1 MSTYEKIHGR
11 SIQAVT
17 TDPTEE
23 VAEGQVW
30 YNTTSDTFK
39 SVLTL
44 EAFSSSANLNT
55 GRYNHTGVG
64 SDTAGLIFGG
74 DTGPPPET
82 RRAETEEYNGS
93 GWTSSSNMN
102 TTRDLTG
109 GFGIQTAAAT
119 AGGRT
124 APSPSGTN
132 NTEHYD
138 GSSWT
143 AVPGTLNTTR
153 FGAGGF
159 GTQTAGAVCGGT
171 PPTTNATEEYDGSSW
186 TSVNNMNSSVSSLQ
200 SATAGTQT
208 AAIRVAGY
216 PNNNTIE
223 FYDGTNWTTSPGS
236 LNTARFS
243 GSYQGTQTA
252 GFYAGGQ
259 LFPPNAASA
268 ATETWDGTSMT
279 TSPATL
285 ALIQYYH
292 TGSKGSPSTS
302 GWVCGGQTPAAT
314 NNTSTQEYNK
324 SANVIT
330 AAAWA
335 SGTNFPGPASS
346 VRGFG
351 TVHSASVAIGGETG
365 PGPTVS
371 SCYSYDGSSWTSV
384 PAIPNTARNVFA
396 YGTQTAGLYSGG
408 NTSPGQ
414 TPISNASAE
423 WDGSGWTGGP
433 TVPTSRGFG
442 ASSGVQTSA
451 LSTAGDQGGS
461 PFAAT
466 AVDSYNGS
474 TWTSETAYP
483 GGAYG
488 MTGCGRSE
496 TTAFVFGGEAP
507 YPGSNPNV
515 ATYNGS
521 AWTTTATPVN
531 TLLPANTQQASSYG
545 EQDNCIA
552 FGGSSSQSATAGWDG
567 TAWSTRPSMGTGRSA
582 GGTGISTDALAFCG
596 SPVPNGGNK
605 TEEFIGETSALNVK
619 TLTQS

>member
-1 MSTYEKIHGR
+1 MSTYREIVGKKIKKV
-11 SIQAVT
+11 SS
-17 TDPTEE
+17 DPSSGLDGEM
-23 VAEGQVW
+23 W
-30 YNTTSDTFK
+30 YNSTTG
-39 SVLTL
+39 TL
-44 EAFSSSANLNT
+44 RGLGVVEAFSSAASLST
-55 GRYNHTGVG
+55 GRYNLTGVG
-64 SDTAGLIFGG
+64 TDTAGLVFGG

-82 RRAETEEYNGS
+82 RRAESEEYNGS
-93 GWTSSSNMN
+93 GWTTTPNMN

-119 AGGRT
+119 AGGRPPS
-124 APSPSGTN
+124 APGGSN
-132 NTEHYD
+132 NTEEYN

-223 FYDGTNWTTSPGS
+223 LYDGTNWTTSPGS

-243 GSYQGTQTA
+243 GSYQGSQTA

-324 SANVIT
+324 STNTIT

-335 SGTNFPGPASS
+335 SG
-346 VRGFG
+346 G
-351 TVHSASVAIGGETG
+351 TMNTGRTALGGTG
-365 PGPTVS
+365 ITTAALGMGGGAPLNVQTEE
-371 SCYSYDGSSWTSV
+371 YDGSSWTSTNNINTGRAIYGGAFGPQGAAGAASGEPTST
-384 PAIPNTARNVFA
+384 PAGSSYEEYDGSNWTAGPSLNIARNGGISL
-396 YGTQTAGLYSGG
+396 GTQTAALCVAGFTGPAAPNSYIKTSESWNGSSWTSLP
-408 NTSPGQ
+408 SPGSDTQ
-414 TPISNASAE
+414 TA
-423 WDGSGWTGGP
+423 GSG
-433 TVPTSRGFG
+433 
-442 ASSGVQTSA
+442 SS
-451 LSTAGDQGGS
+451 AG
-461 PFAAT
+461 
-466 AVDSYNGS
+466 
-474 TWTSETAYP
+474 
-483 GGAYG
+483 
-488 MTGCGRSE
+488 
-496 TTAFVFGGEAP
+496 
-507 YPGSNPNV
+507 
-515 ATYNGS
+515 
-521 AWTTTATPVN
+521 TTTAG
-531 TLLPANTQQASSYG
+531 L
-545 EQDNCIA
+545 I
-552 FGGSSSQSATAGWDG
+552 FGRYDGAPNYTGKTDEYDGSSWTVGGVMITARYAAAGSGAQTAAMVSQGYSTGTLNVAEGYDG
-567 TAWSTRPSMGTGRSA
+567 SVWSTRPNCSVGKYQVAGAGASNTDCINFGGSGNSSA
-582 GGTGISTDALAFCG
+582 
-596 SPVPNGGNK
+596 
-605 TEEFIGETSALNVK
+605 TEEFTGETETANITNFTTS
-619 TLTQS
+619 

>member
-64 SDTAGLIFGG
+64 SDTAGLVFGG

-314 NNTSTQEYNK
+314 NNTATQE
-324 SANVIT
+324 
-330 AAAWA
+330 
-335 SGTNFPGPASS
+335 
-346 VRGFG
+346 
-351 TVHSASVAIGGETG
+351 
-365 PGPTVS
+365 
-371 SCYSYDGSSWTSV
+371 
-384 PAIPNTARNVFA
+384 
-396 YGTQTAGLYSGG
+396 
-408 NTSPGQ
+408 
-414 TPISNASAE
+414 
-423 WDGSGWTGGP
+423 
-433 TVPTSRGFG
+433 
-442 ASSGVQTSA
+442 
-451 LSTAGDQGGS
+451 
-461 PFAAT
+461 
-466 AVDSYNGS
+466 
-474 TWTSETAYP
+474 
-483 GGAYG
+483 
-488 MTGCGRSE
+488 
-496 TTAFVFGGEAP
+496 
-507 YPGSNPNV
+507 
-515 ATYNGS
+515 
-521 AWTTTATPVN
+521 
-531 TLLPANTQQASSYG
+531 
-545 EQDNCIA
+545 
-552 FGGSSSQSATAGWDG
+552 
-567 TAWSTRPSMGTGRSA
+567 
-582 GGTGISTDALAFCG
+582 
-596 SPVPNGGNK
+596 
-605 TEEFIGETSALNVK
+605 
-619 TLTQS
+619 

>member
-1 MSTYEKIHGR
+1 M
-11 SIQAVT
+11 
-17 TDPTEE
+17 
-23 VAEGQVW
+23 
-30 YNTTSDTFK
+30 NT
-39 SVLTL
+39 
-44 EAFSSSANLNT
+44 A
-55 GRYNHTGVG
+55 
-64 SDTAGLIFGG
+64 
-74 DTGPPPET
+74 
-82 RRAETEEYNGS
+82 RRAFA
-93 GWTSSSNMN
+93 TS
-102 TTRDLTG
+102 
-109 GFGIQTAAAT
+109 GIQTAGLAMGGTTGSDSSAA
-119 AGGRT
+119 
-124 APSPSGTN
+124 
-132 NTEHYD
+132 EKYD
-138 GSSWT
+138 GS
-143 AVPGTLNTTR
+143 
-153 FGAGGF
+153 
-159 GTQTAGAVCGGT
+159 
-171 PPTTNATEEYDGSSW
+171 
-186 TSVNNMNSSVSSLQ
+186 
-200 SATAGTQT
+200 
-208 AAIRVAGY
+208 
-216 PNNNTIE
+216 
-223 FYDGTNWTTSPGS
+223 
-236 LNTARFS
+236 
-243 GSYQGTQTA
+243 
-252 GFYAGGQ
+252 
-259 LFPPNAASA
+259 
-268 ATETWDGTSMT
+268 TWT

-285 ALIQYYH
+285 GTA
-292 TGSKGSPSTS
+292 TRNNGGSPAGTQSAAISTE
-302 GWVCGGQTPAAT
+302 GGSSPYGAKTEEF
-314 NNTSTQEYNK
+314 NSST
-324 SANVIT
+324 NVIT
-330 AAAWA
+330 AAAWS
-335 SGTNFPGPASS
+335 SGSNFPGPASS

-408 NTSPGQ
+408 NTQPGQ

-507 YPGSNPNV
+507 YPGSNANV

-531 TLLPANTQQASSYG
+531 TLLPANSQQASSYG
-545 EQDNCIA
+545 EQDDCIG
-552 FGGSSSQSATAGWDG
+552 FGGTSSQSATAGWDG
-567 TAWSTRPSMGTGRSA
+567 TAWSTRPNMGTGRSA